1 MHTTEKHYNAYR
13 KIIGRNG
20 VSLAFESWWRNIN
33 LFTKESLLS
42 VQSTQWKHK
51 HTINKHSNNQQ
62 TIDET
67 YIVANKSDMSF
78 RVSYYGMCWSSFV
91 WRIYAMMEL

>member
-1 MHTTEKHYNAYR
+1 MKKYS
-13 KIIGRNG
+13 ISSPGI
-20 VSLAFESWWRNIN
+20 VN
-33 LFTKESLLS
+33 LRTIYTMK
-42 VQSTQWKHK
+42 TQ

-67 YIVANKSDMSF
+67 YIVATKSDMSF

-91 WRIYAMMEL
+91 